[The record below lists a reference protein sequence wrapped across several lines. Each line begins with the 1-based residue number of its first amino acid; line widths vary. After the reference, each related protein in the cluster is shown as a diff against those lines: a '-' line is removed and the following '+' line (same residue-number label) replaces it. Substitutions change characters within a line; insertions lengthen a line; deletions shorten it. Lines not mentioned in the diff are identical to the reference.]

1 MQYIQKESREQIT
14 FLPDCI
20 EDYISEDN
28 PVRVIDAFVDSLNL
42 LSLGFSHSSLSET
55 GRPPYD
61 PADMLKLYVYG
72 YMNRIRS
79 SRKLMTEC
87 RRNIELFYLIGKLSP
102 DFRTISDFRKDN
114 PKALREVFR
123 SFVRLCDKLS
133 LYGKALIAIDG
144 SKFRAVNSR
153 DNAYNDEILH
163 KKLERIDAHISEY
176 LSLLDKTD
184 AEEKKES
191 PTLSTEQITQVLKQL
206 SERKEK
212 YQSFLKE
219 LADTGKTQI
228 LTTDPEAR
236 RMHTKDGFNCCY
248 NVQTAVDSD
257 SHLIAE
263 YEVTNHNT
271 DQGLL
276 NSTADLAKELL
287 SMDVIEVVADKGYES
302 RKDILNCV
310 NNGVIPNVPF
320 KYDRTE
326 RIFTIDY
333 IPSEIT
339 EEDRLS
345 KDPKIIRKCL
355 AAGILPACYE
365 NTCIRLEV
373 QELGQMSCFSKND
386 DGTVTCPMGN
396 IMKRTRI
403 RGTKS
408 IYRNLDACRQC
419 TNRCTASK
427 NPKDVCFSDG
437 TSYIPVRMYGK
448 ASQKLNPIPEGIPPN
463 PNNHNLDHKIIPKK
477 VSLKLV
483 EDPVKIHQR
492 MCTVEHPFGTVKWY
506 GGAHYVLCKGIRKVT
521 GEIGLSFLAYNL
533 RRAINMIG
541 TKALMEGI
549 LAG

>member
-1 MQYIQKESREQIT
+1 MQYIQKVSREQIT

-20 EDYISEDN
+20 EDYITEDN
-28 PVRVIDAFVDSLNL
+28 PVRVIDAFIDSLDL
-42 LSLGFSHSSLSET
+42 PSLGFTHSTLCDT
-55 GRPPYD
+55 GRPPYS

-79 SRKLMTEC
+79 SRKLMLEC
-87 RRNIELFYLIGKLSP
+87 RRNIELFYLLGKLTP

-114 PKALREVFR
+114 PEQLREVFR
-123 SFVRLCDKLS
+123 SFVKLCDRLN
-133 LYGKALIAIDG
+133 LYEKDLIAIDG
-144 SKFRAVNSR
+144 TKFRAVNSR
-153 DNAYNDEILH
+153 DHAYNEEILL

-176 LSLLDKTD
+176 LSMMDKAD
-184 AEEKKES
+184 DDEKNGS
-191 PTLSTEQITQVLKQL
+191 TPFSTEQITQVLKEL

-212 YQSFLKE
+212 YQDFLKE

-248 NVQTAVDSD
+248 NVQTAVDSK

-276 NSTADLAKELL
+276 CETADKTRNLL
-287 SMDVIEVVADKGYES
+287 DMEVIEVVADKGYDS

-310 NNGVIPNVPF
+310 NNGIIPNIPF
-320 KYDRTE
+320 KYDKTE
-326 RIFTIDY
+326 RVFTIDY
-333 IPSEIT
+333 IPYDIT
-339 EEDRLS
+339 DEDKFS

-373 QELGQMSCFSKND
+373 QELGQMSCFTKND
-386 DGTVTCPMGN
+386 DGTVTCPMNN
-396 IMKRTRI
+396 IMKKVRQ

-419 TNRCTASK
+419 TNRCTSSK
-427 NPKDVCFSDG
+427 NSKDVCFSES
-437 TSYIPVRMYGK
+437 TTYIPVRMYGN
-448 ASQKLNPIPEGIPPN
+448 ASRKLNPIPNGILPH
-463 PNNHNLDHKIIPKK
+463 PNNHNLDRKVIPKK
-477 VSLKLV
+477 VSLKLL
-483 EDPVKIHQR
+483 EDPVKIHER

-521 GEIGLSFLAYNL
+521 GEIGLSFLSYNL
-533 RRAINMIG
+533 KRAINMIG

>member
-1 MQYIQKESREQIT
+1 MQYIQKDSREQIT

-28 PVRVIDAFVDSLNL
+28 PVRVIDAFVDSLDL
-42 LSLGFSHSSLSET
+42 TFLGFTHAALCET

-61 PADMLKLYVYG
+61 PSDMLKLYIYG

-87 RRNIELFYLIGKLSP
+87 RRNIELFFLLGKLSP

-123 SFVRLCDKLS
+123 AFVRLCDKIS
-133 LYGKALIAIDG
+133 LYGKELIAIDG
-144 SKFRAVNSR
+144 TKFRAVNSR
-153 DNAYNDEILH
+153 DNAYNEEILL
-163 KKLERIDAHISEY
+163 KKLQRIEEHISEY
-176 LSLLDKTD
+176 LTMLDKQD
-184 AEEKKES
+184 EDEETIPELS
-191 PTLSTEQITQVLKQL
+191 PERIQKVLADLK
-206 SERKEK
+206 ERKET
-212 YQSFLKE
+212 YQGFLQE
-219 LADTGKTQI
+219 LSDSGKTQI

-248 NVQTAVDSD
+248 NVQTAVDST

-276 NSTADLAKELL
+276 CQTADKAKELL
-287 SMDVIEVVADKGYES
+287 VMDVIEVVADKGYDS
-302 RKDILNCV
+302 RKDILDCV
-310 NNGVIPNVPF
+310 SNGIIPNVPF
-320 KYDRTE
+320 KYDKTE

-333 IPSEIT
+333 VPSEIT
-339 EEDRLS
+339 EEEKFS
-345 KDPKIIRKCL
+345 KNPEIIRKCI
-355 AAGILPACYE
+355 AAGVLPNCYE
-365 NTCIRLEV
+365 NTCIKLEV
-373 QELGQMSCFSKND
+373 QELAQVSCFSKND
-386 DGTVTCPMGN
+386 DGTVTCPMMN
-396 IMKRTRI
+396 IMTRTRQ
-403 RGTKS
+403 RGKQS
-408 IYRNLDACRQC
+408 VFRNHDACRQC
-419 TNRCTASK
+419 TNRCTSSK
-427 NPKDVCFSDG
+427 NAKDVCFSEN
-437 TSYIPVRMYGK
+437 TQYIAVQMYGK
-448 ASQKLNPIPEGIPPN
+448 TRRKLNPIPDGIPLH
-463 PNNHNLDHKIIPKK
+463 PNNHNLDRRTVPKK
-477 VSLKLV
+477 VSLKLL
-483 EDPVKIHQR
+483 EDPEKIHLR

-541 TKALMEGI
+541 TKALIEGI